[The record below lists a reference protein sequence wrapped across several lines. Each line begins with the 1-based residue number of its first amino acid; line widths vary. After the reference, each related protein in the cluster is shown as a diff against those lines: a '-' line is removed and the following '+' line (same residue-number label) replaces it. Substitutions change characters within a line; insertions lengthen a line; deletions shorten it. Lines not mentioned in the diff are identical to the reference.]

1 MSFSEILGH
10 ERPLAVIR
18 QNILTGQLPP
28 AYLFHGEEG
37 IGKRLVATELVKAV
51 NCTGGHEPG
60 DSCGQCVSC
69 RNITSGC
76 HPNVKDMALEINP
89 DTGKMRQ
96 EIVINQVRVAQDFL
110 SLKAV
115 GPGRKALV
123 INDAHLMN
131 EEAMNALLKTLE
143 EPPDNSHVVLVTS
156 KPDRLLP
163 TILSRCRAV
172 PFQPLKEELV
182 AGLLVSIKGM
192 AKGDASF
199 VARMTGG
206 RVGEALETDAKDM
219 FGRRKASLKL
229 LDLIAGKGNAGVLK
243 EAEAAAKKEGG
254 LEDFVFFG
262 SMWFRD
268 VMVILVGGGAA
279 LAYNRDAMDEL
290 SAWAGRLTPYRCEEA
305 IGLLKQAGREL
316 ERTFNRRLL
325 AEDLFFRL
333 KEEAL
338 S

>member
-1 MSFSEILGH
+1 LSFSDILGH
-10 ERPLAVIR
+10 ARPLAVIR

-37 IGKRLVATELVKAV
+37 IGKHLAATELAKAV
-51 NCTGGHEPG
+51 NCVGEHEPD

-69 RNITSGC
+69 RNIAAGC
-76 HPNVKDMALEINP
+76 HPNVKDMALEVNP

-96 EIVINQVRVAQDFL
+96 EIVINQVRAAQEFL
-110 SLKAV
+110 SLRAV
-115 GPGRKALV
+115 GPGRKALIV
-123 INDAHLMN
+123 NDAHLMN

-182 AGLLVSIKGM
+182 AGLLADLKGM
-192 AKGDASF
+192 PPADAAF

-206 RVGEALETDAKDM
+206 RVGEALEADAKDLA
-219 FGRRKASLKL
+219 GRRKSCVKL
-229 LDLIAGKGNAGVLK
+229 LDLLAGKGSAVVLK
-243 EAEAAAKKEGG
+243 EAESAAKKEGG
-254 LEDFVFFG
+254 LEDIVFFG

-268 VMVILVGGGAA
+268 VMVILLGGGAA

-305 IGLLKQAGREL
+305 LTLLKQAGREL

>member
-1 MSFSEILGH
+1 LSFSDILGH
-10 ERPLAVIR
+10 ERPLEVIR
-18 QNILTGQLPP
+18 QSILTGQLPP

-37 IGKRLVATELVKAV
+37 IGKRMVAVELVKAF
-51 NCTGGHEPG
+51 NCVGVHEPG

-69 RNITSGC
+69 RNIAAGC
-76 HPNVKDMALEINP
+76 HPNVKDMALEVNP

-96 EIVINQVRVAQDFL
+96 EIVINQVRAAQEFL

-123 INDAHLMN
+123 VDDAHLMN

-182 AGLLVSIKGM
+182 AGLLMGMKGM
-192 AKGDASF
+192 APGDASF

-206 RVGEALETDAKDM
+206 RVGDALDTDAADLA
-219 FGRRKASLKL
+219 GRRKSCIKL
-229 LDLIAGKGNAGVLK
+229 LELIAGKGSAAVLK
-243 EAEAAAKKEGG
+243 EAEAAAKKEGN
-254 LEDFVFFG
+254 LEDFVSFG

-268 VMVILVGGGAA
+268 VMVILLGGGAA

-305 IGLLKQAGREL
+305 LGLLRQAGREL